1 DNTLEFRTNRLDTFF
16 VTDKAIT
23 DGTVVS
29 GSEVENDEISSTP
42 EADKNN
48 PGTGASDMINAA
60 VMAAIASMTAA
71 GLAIYK
77 KNEK

>member
-1 DNTLEFRTNRLDTFF
+1 
-16 VTDKAIT
+16 
-23 DGTVVS
+23 S
-29 GSEVENDEISSTP
+29 GSEVENDETGSTP

-77 KNEK
+77 KNER